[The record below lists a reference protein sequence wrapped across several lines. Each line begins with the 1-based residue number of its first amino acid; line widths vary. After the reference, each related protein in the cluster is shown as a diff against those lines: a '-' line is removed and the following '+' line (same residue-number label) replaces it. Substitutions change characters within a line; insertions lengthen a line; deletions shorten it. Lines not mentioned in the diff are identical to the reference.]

1 VSVVDV
7 WAVIAEE
14 RTSLADTFDGLT
26 GDQWDV
32 PSLCGH
38 WTVRQVLGHLVIAT
52 DPPGR
57 RFAVEVVKAFG
68 SFDKANDRL
77 ALEQAERPAAEL
89 IADLRAQVPRRFTP
103 PGLGPEAPLH
113 DILLHSLDVRIP
125 LGLPTERPAEHYA
138 PALDIVFSA
147 IGMRTLVPKRRPK
160 LRWTATDHSWTHG
173 EGDEVQG
180 GMADLALSAS
190 GRAARVDAITGPGQP
205 ALAAW
210 LAR

>member
-1 VSVVDV
+1 MDV

-14 RTSLADTFDGLT
+14 RLSLIDTFEGLT

-52 DPPGR
+52 DPPRG
-57 RFAVEVVKAFG
+57 RFAVEVAKAFG
-68 SFDKANDRL
+68 RFDTANDRL
-77 ALEQAERPAAEL
+77 ALEQAERPTADL
-89 IADLRAQVPRRFTP
+89 IADLRARVSKRFTP
-103 PGLGPEAPLH
+103 PGLGPGAPLH

-125 LGLPTERPAEHYA
+125 LGLPTERPAEHYEL
-138 PALDIVFSA
+138 ALEIVFSA
-147 IGMRTLVPKRRPK
+147 IGTRTLVPKRRPR
-160 LRWTATDHSWTHG
+160 LRWTATDHSWSHG

-180 GMADLALSAS
+180 GMADLALAAS
-190 GRAARVDAITGPGQP
+190 GRGARVDAITGPGQP

-210 LAR
+210 LRS